1 MIAAS
6 TQSNLFQSSRSAQM
20 AWFNFLLEILRERP
34 LLFLPSTT
42 TLPHFAI
49 LYDVISF
56 YRQFLPYTQ
65 CAKIF
70 KNIRPLLSVS
80 IKTFFSKIRTRD
92 PIRIGLDHQWL
103 KDCNFWCVTFMKA
116 EKFHQCSM
124 SHEESN
130 SIVGL

>member
-42 TLPHFAI
+42 SLPHFAI

-65 CAKIF
+65 CAKIIQ
-70 KNIRPLLSVS
+70 KYSAS
-80 IKTFFSKIRTRD
+80 
-92 PIRIGLDHQWL
+92 L
-103 KDCNFWCVTFMKA
+103 KV
-116 EKFHQCSM
+116 
-124 SHEESN
+124 
-130 SIVGL
+130 

>member
-92 PIRIGLDHQWL
+92 PIGTGSSMVKRLQFLVRDLYESRKISSMF
-103 KDCNFWCVTFMKA
+103 NVT
-116 EKFHQCSM
+116 
-124 SHEESN
+124 
-130 SIVGL
+130 